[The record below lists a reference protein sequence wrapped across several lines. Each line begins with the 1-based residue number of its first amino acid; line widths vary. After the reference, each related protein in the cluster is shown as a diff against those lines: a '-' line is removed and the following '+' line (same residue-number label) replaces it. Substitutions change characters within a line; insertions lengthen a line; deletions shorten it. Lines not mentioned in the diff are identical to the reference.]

1 MNSINIVGRLSSKPE
16 LRYTQSN
23 KPVSNFTVAVNRP
36 FKKDIADFFPCV
48 AWDQKAKYI
57 SDYGDKGMRIAVSG
71 ILTTRKWED
80 KDGNKRVSYE
90 IQADSVELQEYKE
103 SASESRGRVKELPEW
118 EERGE
123 DEDGDLPF

>member
-36 FKKDIADFFPCV
+36 FKK
-48 AWDQKAKYI
+48 AKYI
-57 SDYGDKGMRIAVSG
+57 AEYGDKGMRIAVSG

-90 IQADSVELQEYKE
+90 IQADSVELLERKE
-103 SASESRGRVKELPEW
+103 DSTRGRVKELPEL
-118 EERGE
+118 EELGE
-123 DEDGDLPF
+123 DDDGDLPF